1 MAKKLHLRI
10 PLFSTRATATISV
23 ALVLVILG
31 MAAMVGIA
39 TRRVADAVMENIG
52 FVVVFADDATA
63 TDIDGVTSRLR
74 QHPGVA
80 GVVYNPADSILARWQ
95 KIVGED
101 EDILRLAGVNP
112 FSPEL
117 EVNVRASHSSPD
129 SISLLAQPL
138 SLLPQVADVRIHTDI
153 VSSVT
158 RTLRSVSLTLLCIAV
173 ALLCVSFVLIFNT
186 VRLSV
191 YSKRFLINT
200 MQLVGATPSFIRAPF
215 LRENALNGLVAG
227 IIGSG
232 LLALALW
239 VCTSI
244 DPGVAS
250 AVLWW
255 PDAALVM
262 AGMLITGVAIC
273 LAASA
278 MACNRYLNMS
288 YDQLFKQ

>member
-1 MAKKLHLRI
+1 MSKKIHLRI
-10 PLFSTRATATISV
+10 PLFSTRATATLSV

-39 TRRVADAVMENIG
+39 TRRVGDAVMENIG
-52 FVVVFADDATA
+52 FVVVFADDVTA
-63 TDIDGVTSRLR
+63 SDIDAVRSRLGS
-74 QHPGVA
+74 QPGVSKITF
-80 GVVYNPADSILARWQ
+80 NPSDSILARWQ

-117 EVNVRASHSSPD
+117 EVNVKASHSSPD
-129 SISLLAQPL
+129 SLTMLAQPL

-153 VSSVT
+153 VSSVN

-191 YSKRFLINT
+191 YSKRFIINT
-200 MQLVGATPSFIRAPF
+200 MQLVGATPAFVRAPF
-215 LRENALNGLVAG
+215 LKENAVNGLVAG
-227 IIGSG
+227 VIGSG

-244 DPGVAS
+244 DPAVAY
-250 AVLWW
+250 AARWW
-255 PDAALVM
+255 PDAAAVM
-262 AGMLITGVAIC
+262 AGMLVTGVVIC

-278 MACNRYLNMS
+278 LACNRYLNMS